1 MNPEDIAKFIESLN
15 VEQKEAFEKV
25 FKTIGNSMGVEIKQ
39 EEVEVEEPNQT
50 TENDKDDFTMH
61 KNNAKPKGRRE
72 VVKFKKNTWQD
83 DGTEF
88 TDMETPKVKR
98 TPRNRKKANIV
109 DVECHVCGKTFK
121 MNSNLVYG
129 EYQRC
134 NRCGGK

>member
-1 MNPEDIAKFIESLN
+1 MIDKDLLKNLTP
-15 VEQKEAFEKV
+15 EQKQALIEQLTSSLSE
-25 FKTIGNSMGVEIKQ
+25 TKQ
-39 EEVEVEEPNQT
+39 EAAPSETEELVSSESKE
-50 TENDKDDFTMH
+50 TENDFTMH
-61 KNNAKPKGRRE
+61 KNDTKPKGRRE

-83 DGTEF
+83 DGLEF
-88 TDMETPKVKR
+88 SDTDTPKIKR

-109 DVECHVCGKTFK
+109 DVECHVCGKEFQ

>member
-39 EEVEVEEPNQT
+39 EEVEVEEPIQT
-50 TENDKDDFTMH
+50 TENNKDDFTMH

-109 DVECHVCGKTFK
+109 DVECHVCGKTLK

>member
-39 EEVEVEEPNQT
+39 EEVEVEEPIQT
-50 TENDKDDFTMH
+50 TENNKDDFTMH

-72 VVKFKKNTWQD
+72 AVKFKKNTWQD

-88 TDMETPKVKR
+88 SDMETPKVKR
-98 TPRNRKKANIV
+98 TPRNRKKANVV